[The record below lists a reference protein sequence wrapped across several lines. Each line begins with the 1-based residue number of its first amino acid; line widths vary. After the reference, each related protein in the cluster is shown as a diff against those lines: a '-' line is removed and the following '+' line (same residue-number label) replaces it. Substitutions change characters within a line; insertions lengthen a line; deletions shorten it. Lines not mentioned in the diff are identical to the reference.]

1 MTQQIKYLLL
11 FIIFFDFPKVTKT
24 SEIQILIQDI
34 NPKIALVL
42 SGGGARG
49 IAHIGVIKILDKEK
63 IPISC
68 ICGTSIGALVGGL
81 FCLGYTPEELEEIA
95 LTTNWEELLSLKSE
109 QERSEYFFDQKIIKD
124 RTFLSFRFN
133 NFKFTYPKAISLGW
147 KFNSFL
153 QKLVWK
159 GGIYSEN
166 FDSLRIPLRIATTDI
181 ATGSSL
187 IFDKG
192 NIVTVLRASS
202 TIPLI
207 NAPVEIDTMVLV
219 DGGLFAN
226 LPVDGCKS
234 FHPDIIIA
242 VNTTS
247 PPLSRQELNKPWSI
261 ANQVVSILMNKF
273 TYDAIKKVDFLIQP
287 EIGNKSN
294 NDFKHLDSLIY
305 AGEHSTKNILNLLKQ
320 RIEKEKT
327 RLLDSVEQLIKKN
340 FNISD
345 SLFVAI
351 YGGTDSCYLVTM
363 HEAAKFNYGTTFI
376 NFKNYLDSI
385 SNDQKV
391 RKITILSNVDSLERD
406 TFMFKLKLVK
416 EYYSKFDQILIEN
429 KIRKFDKEID
439 SITKNFIG
447 YPAIEQNKKDL
458 SIQITKFLAQK
469 GYAFSKVSFTE
480 TVDKGSNIVKI
491 SIQPNFIEDII
502 IKNISANNF
511 IVQRELTIKK
521 GDFLNPDKISQ
532 SWSNLLSTDLFTDL
546 RIDFHQNPEKVT
558 STITIEGQ
566 ERGTQIVNLP
576 LRIDNER
583 NLQGGL
589 DFVQENLFNIGGR
602 FIFSFLLGARNV
614 LAKIELAQSR
624 ILNTQFTFSFETFF
638 EKRGNY
644 VFKKVLNLPINR
656 FENERSD
663 EIITEN
669 YGFSIRIGS
678 QIERLGNLFG
688 KLRVQKQRYYY
699 FKREEIKPAFY
710 PINNVQIGLVYDSRD
725 KFDFPTKGKFINAF
739 IETPLNFPK
748 EVVSFTKAYFSHIN
762 IFSFK
767 DITFQPQVSFGF
779 ADLLTPIPEFFSL
792 GGNESLLSFREDE
805 LRGRQI
811 FSAIVNTRYRLPYK
825 IYFDT
830 YITLQYGIGSAWS
843 HFETIKI
850 GDLKHSFGI
859 TLGFDTPIGPANF
872 SIGKGFYFIKN
883 PNTIVWGP
891 LRTSFSI
898 GGKLF

>member
-1 MTQQIKYLLL
+1 MTKHIKYFFL
-11 FIIFFDFPKVTKT
+11 FIVFFNFPKATNA
-24 SEIQILIQDI
+24 SEIQILIQDV

-42 SGGGARG
+42 SGGGSRG
-49 IAHIGVIKILDKEK
+49 IAHIGVLKILDKEN

-68 ICGTSIGALVGGL
+68 ISGTSVGALVGGL
-81 FCLGYTPEELEEIA
+81 YCLGYTPEELEEIA

-133 NFKFTYPKAISLGW
+133 NLKFMYPKAISLGW

-153 QKLVWK
+153 QKLIWK

-166 FDSLRIPLRIATTDI
+166 FDSLRIPLRIVTTDI

-187 IFDKG
+187 IFEKG
-192 NIVTVLRASS
+192 NIVTALRASS

-226 LPVDGCKS
+226 LPVDACHS
-234 FHPDIIIA
+234 FHPDITIA
-242 VNTTS
+242 VNTTT
-247 PPLSRQELNKPWSI
+247 PPLTRQELNKPWSI

-294 NDFKHLDSLIY
+294 NDFTHLDSLIY
-305 AGEHSTKNILNLLKQ
+305 AGEQSTKNILNQIKQ
-320 RIEKEKT
+320 RIEKEKS
-327 RLLDSVEQLIKKN
+327 RLIDSAEQIIKKN
-340 FNISD
+340 FKIND
-345 SLFVAI
+345 SLFVAFYI
-351 YGGTDSCYLVTM
+351 GTDNCYLFTM
-363 HEAAKFNYGTTFI
+363 SEVSKLNFGTNFL
-376 NFKNYLDSI
+376 NFKKYLDSI
-385 SNDQKV
+385 SNDPKV
-391 RKITILSNVDSLERD
+391 KKISVFGNVDSSEGD
-406 TFMFKLKLVK
+406 NFKYKLKLVT

-447 YPAIEQNKKDL
+447 YPATEQNKRDL
-458 SIQITKFLAQK
+458 SIQITKFLARK
-469 GYAFSKVSFTE
+469 GYAFSKICFTE
-480 TVDKGSNIVKI
+480 TVEKENNIVKI
-491 SIQPNFIEDII
+491 SIQPNSIENII
-502 IKNISANNF
+502 FKNISANNF

-521 GDFLNPDKISQ
+521 GDFINPEKIAQ

-546 RIDFHQNPEKVT
+546 RIDFRQNPEKVT
-558 STITIEGQ
+558 SIITIEGQ
-566 ERGTQIVNLP
+566 ERGTQTVNIP

-583 NLQGGL
+583 NLQGGI

-602 FIFSFLLGARNV
+602 FIFSFLLGARN
-614 LAKIELAQSR
+614 LFAKIELTQSR
-624 ILNTQFTFSFETFF
+624 ILNTQFTFSIETIY

-644 VFKKVLNLPINR
+644 VFQKVLNLPINK
-656 FENERSD
+656 FENEISD
-663 EIITEN
+663 EIITDN
-669 YGFSIRIGS
+669 YGFSFKIGS

-688 KLRVQKQRYYY
+688 KLRVQKQRYY

-710 PINNVQIGLVYDSRD
+710 PINNVQIGFVYDSRD
-725 KFDFPTKGKFINAF
+725 KLDFPTKGRFINAF

-762 IFSFK
+762 VFSFK
-767 DITFQPQVSFGF
+767 DITFKPQVSFGF
-779 ADLLTPIPEFFSL
+779 ADLSTPFPEFFSL
-792 GGNESLLSFREDE
+792 GGNESLLGFREDE
-805 LRGRQI
+805 SRGRQV
-811 FSAIVNTRYRLPYK
+811 FSAIVDTRYRLPYK

-843 HFETIKI
+843 QFETIKI
-850 GDLKHSFGI
+850 GDLKHSLGI

-883 PNTIVWGP
+883 PNTIVWGA
-891 LRTSFSI
+891 LQTWFSI

>member
-1 MTQQIKYLLL
+1 MIKRIKYLLL
-11 FIIFFDFPKVTKT
+11 CIIYFLFPKITNA
-24 SEIQILIQDI
+24 SEIQILINDI

-42 SGGGARG
+42 SGGGSRG
-49 IAHIGVIKILDKEK
+49 IAHIGVLKILNKEN

-68 ICGTSIGALVGGL
+68 ISGTSVGALVGGL
-81 FCLGYTPEELEEIA
+81 YCIGYTPEELEEIA
-95 LTTNWEELLSLKSE
+95 LTTNWEELLSLKSQ
-109 QERSEYFFDQKIIKD
+109 QERSEYFFDQKVIKD

-133 NFKFTYPKAISLGW
+133 NFKFMYPKAISLGW

-153 QKLVWK
+153 QKLIWK

-166 FDSLRIPLRIATTDI
+166 FDSLRIPLRIVTTDI
-181 ATGSSL
+181 ATGNSL

-192 NIVTVLRASS
+192 NIVTALRASS

-226 LPVDGCKS
+226 LPVEACQS

-242 VNTTS
+242 VNTTT
-247 PPLSRQELNKPWSI
+247 PPLPPQELNTPWSI

-273 TYDAIKKVDFLIQP
+273 TYDAIKKVDLLIQP
-287 EIGNKSN
+287 ETGNKSN
-294 NDFKHLDSLIY
+294 NDFTHLNSLIF
-305 AGEHSTKNILNLLKQ
+305 AGEQSTKNILTQIKQ
-320 RIEKEKT
+320 RIEKEKS
-327 RLLDSVEQLIKKN
+327 RLIDSVEKLIKKN
-340 FNISD
+340 FDISD
-345 SLFVAI
+345 SLFVAF
-351 YGGTDSCYLVTM
+351 YGNADSCYLVTM
-363 HEAAKFNYGTTFI
+363 SEVSKFNFGTNFI

-385 SNDQKV
+385 SNNRMVK
-391 RKITILSNVDSLERD
+391 KITIFDNTHSFEND
-406 TFMFKLKLVK
+406 TFFLKLKIVT
-416 EYYSKFDQILIEN
+416 EFYSKFDKILIEN
-429 KIRKFDKEID
+429 KIGKFDIEID

-447 YPAIEQNKKDL
+447 YPATEQNKKEL

-480 TVDKGSNIVKI
+480 TFEKEHNIVKI
-491 SIQPNFIEDII
+491 SVQPNFIEDIVF
-502 IKNISANNF
+502 KNISANNF
-511 IVQRELTIKK
+511 IVQRELTINK
-521 GDFLNPDKISQ
+521 GDFINPDKIAE

-546 RIDFHQNPEKVT
+546 RIDFRQNPEKV
-558 STITIEGQ
+558 SSIITIEGQ

-583 NLQGGL
+583 NLQGGI

-602 FIFSFLLGARNV
+602 FIFSFLLGARN
-614 LAKIELAQSR
+614 LLSKIELTQSR

-638 EKRGNY
+638 EKSGRY
-644 VFKKVLNLPINR
+644 VFIKVLSLPINR
-656 FENERSD
+656 FENEING

-669 YGFSIRIGS
+669 YGFSIKIGS

-688 KLRVQKQRYYY
+688 KLRVQKQRYY
-699 FKREEIKPAFY
+699 FRSEEIKPTFY

-725 KFDFPTKGKFINAF
+725 KLDFPTKGRFINAF

-762 IFSFK
+762 VFSFK
-767 DITFQPQVSFGF
+767 DITFKPQVIFGF
-779 ADLLTPIPEFFSL
+779 ADLSTPFPEFFSL
-792 GGNESLLSFREDE
+792 GRNESLLGFREDE
-805 LRGRQI
+805 LRGRQV
-811 FSAIVNTRYRLPYK
+811 FSAIVDIRYRLPYK

-830 YITLQYGIGSAWS
+830 YITFQYGIGSAWGQ
-843 HFETIKI
+843 FETIKI
-850 GDLKHSFGI
+850 SDLKHSLGI

-891 LRTSFSI
+891 LQTSFSI